1 MVAVHAFLALQN
13 RLNEKQK
20 IRCQVSISTAS
31 ATTLQTAEGVNVKY
45 LCLPALA
52 ATNVAELAASAAP
65 VLFVLLLRP
74 IVRRQTEM
82 VKRLTA
88 HLTVN
93 HLENNQRP
101 ILNHISINIHA
112 I

>member
-13 RLNEKQK
+13 RLTKEKNVRFSSIQQQLFELLK
-20 IRCQVSISTAS
+20 VS
-31 ATTLQTAEGVNVKY
+31 NVKY

-65 VLFVLLLRP
+65 VLFVLLFRL
-74 IVRRQTEM
+74 IVRRQAEP

-93 HLENNQRP
+93 HLEN
-101 ILNHISINIHA
+101 ITNHIGINIHA
-112 I
+112 TVMIFLIY